1 MTLKHSL
8 VQKIGNAIKEVS
20 RNKGSTW
27 WYTPHMAA
35 ESRAITERIPL
46 VDIRLEV
53 GDSQV
58 SYALLPYFL
67 VKLILWKDLPLLN
80 FLQARVRELP
90 KIGHGDQTITL
101 MLFGIPNVGK
111 FALANSLHQIG
122 RISAAEKGRLKHAV
136 ASPHPGETKNIS
148 GLKIASHPS
157 IYVLDT
163 PGVFPAEILDAEVC
177 SNLALTGA
185 IKDCLVG
192 EVELA
197 EYFLSIFNL
206 GDEYKKWVKLSLSGT
221 DDCSELER
229 RQKRQYLTDH
239 TQDFIVNKE
248 RRMLYEAV
256 SSFNGYLE
264 EKETMSRLIKAEFA
278 ALRDAF
284 NLPPDSDDCVR
295 KVAAKL
301 LNLYRTGRLG
311 HYTLDLAPKMQH
323 KTTYN
328 RLLWFGPYRSLQH
341 RIVLKKSRISLHTID
356 SCGLTLS
363 VPCSLRE
370 LSALDCLAEM
380 QDKSIYN
387 SWPFLDPA
395 HCGSLLRWAVL
406 WKCTIRLHT
415 IDSCGPVLL
424 WTQLITG
431 AYSTG
436 LSYRNVG

>member
-8 VQKIGNAIKEVS
+8 VRKIGNAIKEVA
-20 RNKGSTW
+20 RNKGSMW

-35 ESRAITERIPL
+35 ASHAITERIPL
-46 VDIRLEV
+46 VHILLEV
-53 GDSQV
+53 RD
-58 SYALLPYFL
+58 AREWLKYFEQKKCL
-67 VKLILWKDLPLLN
+67 VFGVNSHKKDNIKELLN

-111 FALANSLHQIG
+111 SALANSLHQIG
-122 RISAAEKGRLKHAV
+122 RISAAEKGRLKHAIV
-136 ASPHPGETKNIS
+136 SPHPGETKNIS

-163 PGVFPAEILDAEVC
+163 PGVFPSEILDAEVC

-206 GDEYKKWVKLSLSGT
+206 SNEYKKWAKLSLAGA

-239 TQDFIVNKE
+239 TQEVTGSSLGNSLWQKCKDFIVNKA

-256 SSFNGYLE
+256 TSFNSDLE
-264 EKETMSRLIKAEFA
+264 DEEVMSRLIKAEFA
-278 ALRDAF
+278 VLRDAF
-284 NLPPDSDDCVR
+284 NLPPDSDDHVR

-311 HYTLDLAPKMQH
+311 HYTLDLAPIQSSSPNELKFQTLSGIQHLAESHRFKAWFLDQFGVLHDGKQPYPGDISALEKLATCGAKMVIISNSSRRASITME
-323 KTTYN
+323 KM
-328 RLLWFGPYRSLQH
+328 RSLGF
-341 RIVLKKSRISLHTID
+341 D
-356 SCGLTLS
+356 LS
-363 VPCSLRE
+363 
-370 LSALDCLAEM
+370 
-380 QDKSIYN
+380 
-387 SWPFLDPA
+387 
-395 HCGSLLRWAVL
+395 
-406 WKCTIRLHT
+406 
-415 IDSCGPVLL
+415 
-424 WTQLITG
+424 
-431 AYSTG
+431 
-436 LSYRNVG
+436 